1 MEQPLF
7 YESRTEPN
15 DEETLP
21 VQPYT
26 MAMAAKH
33 KEEAY
38 GGLRTP
44 ISREIDTHK
53 NN

>member
-1 MEQPLF
+1 MNQEVNQMMKKPHRL
-7 YESRTEPN
+7 
-15 DEETLP
+15 
-21 VQPYT
+21 QPYT

-38 GGLRTP
+38 GDLRTP
-44 ISREIDTHK
+44 ISRKIDTHK